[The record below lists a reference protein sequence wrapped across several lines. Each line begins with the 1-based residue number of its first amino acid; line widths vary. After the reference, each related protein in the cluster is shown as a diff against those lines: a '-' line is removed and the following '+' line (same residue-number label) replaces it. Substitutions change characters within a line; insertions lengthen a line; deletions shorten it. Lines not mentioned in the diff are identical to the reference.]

1 MKQKLIALILV
12 LCSVGAL
19 LVPQVM
25 AEEKPVS
32 RIEWVQQL
40 VKAFDMTVEENNYP
54 DNYYSDMEETSAGY
68 RDLLV
73 AVEFGVID
81 LEAGSAFEP
90 DQPAT
95 REFAAHTLNFCLGFQ
110 LDQGTAYTYAE
121 SAEVSY
127 PDDLQVAVNRGWF
140 ALQDG
145 KVLPQQTLTSTEATA
160 MLKDAAA
167 VMGLSAVS
175 EDYNSVYKF
184 LDGVIVV
191 PDGTDV
197 SVQDDTVTIVN
208 CPVTIQSGD
217 LFVIYQNTIPV
228 GYQATSVAVSR
239 QNTVISAVRAE
250 DGAIF
255 EDVDAQGVIE
265 ADLSSVI
272 PLDGSEVSYYVEDLG
287 EEFPTYAQAQAAIQA
302 SGTIKSKAEL
312 NVKRKVDLGNGGSIE
327 LNFKAKN
334 AVVSYNVSVFDG
346 IASVKLDFDY
356 ELHHVVKLD
365 YPSAF
370 ELDDIRLAI
379 LGVPGVGGV
388 TFSVETE
395 ASIASDSIEK
405 GHASQELSFSKANGV
420 RFVPKIGAKSFT
432 VSTEGTAKVGLVAK
446 LGITEMPVLNA
457 YGYLKAGVTCEL
469 KQMTYNDA
477 PLKCVHFAAYLY
489 ANGGF
494 EASVKL
500 FNYSRETSL
509 DYPIYTDENSPIR
522 IVHHYED
529 GKNVPKCTRDNVA
542 SWFGVLGG
550 FDDWYTSGD
559 SPYMSSGWSS
569 GFGGTGYGRDGQP
582 IVIYTYSLDD
592 DENATITSYK
602 GNATSL
608 IIPSKLDRYTVVA
621 IGNEA
626 FKGNS
631 LLRAVSFPD
640 TVTAIG
646 DLAFF
651 GCNSLSSITLN
662 DGLTTIGTR
671 AFASCTSLWAID
683 IPDTVTKISAGAF
696 AQCSALHYVKLSSTL
711 EQMDAHAFFDCDSLT
726 SITIPKTLT
735 KSSDAYI
742 NEYAYGYQNGAFYN
756 CDGLKNVTIED
767 GATIVAGGLFA
778 NCPGI
783 ESITIPNSVTEI
795 GDYAF
800 GNCIHLTD
808 VKLSESLTKLGGQS
822 FAKCTALEKI
832 TIPNS
837 VEIICAGAFAKC
849 SALSDVKLSS
859 RLVQMDAHAFF
870 DCDKLTFI
878 TIPKTLAKSGTAYIP
893 EYAYDYQFGAFYN
906 CDGLKDVTI
915 ENGTTVVASGLFA
928 NCPGIEAITIPDSVT
943 SIGEY
948 AFGNCAHLTDVKL
961 SDSLTKLGKQS
972 FAKCSALE
980 KIAIPDSVEIISAG
994 AFAKCSALS
1003 DVKLSSRLVQMDA
1016 HAFFDC
1022 DSLTSITIPKTL
1034 TKSGTAYIPEYV
1046 YDYQSGAFYNCD
1058 GLKDVTI
1065 EDSATVV
1072 AGGLFANCPGIETI
1086 TIPDSVTEIGDSA
1099 FFKATGLKHVDFGKG
1114 VKTINANAFNT
1125 CTSLLEVKIPDSMTS
1140 MGKSVFANCTSLTD
1154 VTLPSSR
1161 ENIMASTFAGCTA
1174 LEKLVLPESVKN
1186 IRDSAFKNC
1195 TALKELVWS
1204 KAPELIE
1211 SNAFYNCDAITEM
1224 DIPATV
1230 TSVGYQ
1236 AFYDCDGL
1244 TKITIP
1250 DSVTSLGDSV
1260 FYDCDALTDV
1270 KLGAGITTIPASAFR
1285 HCDALEQLT
1294 VPRRVTAI
1302 KDNAFKDSVKFSS
1315 ITIPRSVTSISA
1327 NAFSYL
1333 DKLTIYGV
1341 AGTYAETFAK
1351 TNSIKFVDRQV
1362 SATSASLDQTAL
1374 TLNKGA
1380 SGQLMLTVTPED
1392 FTDEVVWKSSDTA
1405 VVTVSDTGL
1414 VKAVGV
1420 GTATIKVSVGKA
1432 SASCKVTVLQ
1442 PVTSISLNRSSLTM
1456 EATDTFQ
1463 LQASVYPSNAADQR
1477 VQWTSS
1483 DPAVASVDENGLVT
1497 ALKKGTST
1505 VTAAA
1510 LDGSGVTRTCQ
1521 VTVSNTAYICTQ
1533 PEQMESP
1540 HDYPDSCTDV
1550 WLYTSPGAQKLYVTF
1565 DERTRMEDG
1574 FDYLY
1579 IYDGNGQ
1586 QIGKYTGTELAGT
1599 TVTVPGDMVKIQI
1612 NSDGSGSEWGFKV
1625 TGIRAEASAVVVN
1638 PIGGDNAPA
1647 CQVDGQTLTV
1657 TCDRAC
1663 VAAYKDADG
1672 NYVRLIP
1679 TANANGSYSYTLP
1692 EGVAEVTVAV
1702 RGDLDGDG
1710 KLTAKEARRVMTA
1723 VTRADSLDALQMLCA
1738 DLNGDGKISAME
1750 ARQVLSAVTNS
1761 ASVKW

>member
-32 RIEWVQQL
+32 RIEWVRQL
-40 VKAFDMTVEENNYP
+40 VKAFDMTVEEDNYP

-110 LDQGTAYTYAE
+110 LDQGAEYTYAE
-121 SAEVSY
+121 SAEASY

-167 VMGLSAVS
+167 VIAGDKV
-175 EDYNSVYKF
+175 DVGHNNSFTYES
-184 LDGVIVV
+184 GVVEIPESTPVEINE
-191 PDGTDV
+191 DGTI
-197 SVQDDTVTIVN
+197 TVVN
-208 CPVTIQSGD
+208 LPAAVKVGTT
-217 LFVIYQNTIPV
+217 FVIYRGGFPKGYKAVSIRENGQTSVLTVEKVALDSILSSADAEGRVQGDLADFEPADGVDIAYIFSDGSETTDRTQAARATKHIKDIVLNKTIS
-228 GYQATSVAVSR
+228 GVAVSATLSELSLDYGLSGGPTTPVSAR
-239 QNTVISAVRAE
+239 VILNGDASISSTIPFSAPA
-250 DGAIF
+250 
-255 EDVDAQGVIE
+255 
-265 ADLSSVI
+265 
-272 PLDGSEVSYYVEDLG
+272 
-287 EEFPTYAQAQAAIQA
+287 
-302 SGTIKSKAEL
+302 
-312 NVKRKVDLGNGGSIE
+312 SIE
-327 LNFKAKN
+327 LGYVPVGFFGSITITADIG
-334 AVVSYNVSVFDG
+334 VDGTITLSYGCSFSMGVSYSSMDG
-346 IASVKLDFDY
+346 FRAIAN
-356 ELHHVVKLD
+356 
-365 YPSAF
+365 
-370 ELDDIRLAI
+370 
-379 LGVPGVGGV
+379 
-388 TFSVETE
+388 FSKE
-395 ASIASDSIEK
+395 
-405 GHASQELSFSKANGV
+405 SFSLAANFNVHAGLKV
-420 RFVPKIGAKSFT
+420 AANITNLEFIHGTIYARIGAQCNYMVVPHSEPEYPDLC
-432 VSTEGTAKVGLVAK
+432 VGT
-446 LGITEMPVLNA
+446 
-457 YGYLKAGVTCEL
+457 
-469 KQMTYNDA
+469 DSW
-477 PLKCVHFAAYLY
+477 LY
-489 ANGGF
+489 ANVGLNVGV
-494 EASVKL
+494 SCWKI
-500 FNYSRETSL
+500 NKSYSKQIDIWSRR
-509 DYPIYTDENSPIR
+509 NSPIR
-522 IVHHYED
+522 TVSHLE
-529 GKNVPKCTRDNVA
+529 DNVWVP
-542 SWFGVLGG
+542 SCTCDTTGVFGRY
-550 FDDWYTSGD
+550 FTPINSRYYND
-559 SPYMSSGWSS
+559 
-569 GFGGTGYGRDGQP
+569 GRRDVVNMP
-582 IVIYTYSLDD
+582 TYTYTVDGD
-592 DENATITSYK
+592 GNATITGYS
-602 GNATSL
+602 GGVAAL
-608 IIPSKLDRYTVVA
+608 FIPETID
-621 IGNEA
+621 GH
-626 FKGNS
+626 
-631 LLRAVSFPD
+631 

-646 DLAFF
+646 Y
-651 GCNSLSSITLN
+651 
-662 DGLTTIGTR
+662 R
-671 AFASCTSLWAID
+671 AFKGNLRLAAVT
-683 IPDTVTKISAGAF
+683 IPDTVTEIEEDAF
-696 AQCSALHYVKLSSTL
+696 SGCT
-711 EQMDAHAFFDCDSLT
+711 
-726 SITIPKTLT
+726 
-735 KSSDAYI
+735 
-742 NEYAYGYQNGAFYN
+742 G
-756 CDGLKNVTIED
+756 
-767 GATIVAGGLFA
+767 
-778 NCPGI
+778 
-783 ESITIPNSVTEI
+783 
-795 GDYAF
+795 
-800 GNCIHLTD
+800 LTD
-808 VKLSESLTKLGGQS
+808 VKLPKNLKTLERDAFRGCTGLTSVLIPKTVENTHYYYDGIYSPFRGCNNLQEVKFEDGM
-822 FAKCTALEKI
+822 TR
-832 TIPNS
+832 IPNS
-837 VEIICAGAFAKC
+837 ILCFCAAK
-849 SALSDVKLSS
+849 LNIV
-859 RLVQMDAHAFF
+859 
-870 DCDKLTFI
+870 
-878 TIPKTLAKSGTAYIP
+878 
-893 EYAYDYQFGAFYN
+893 
-906 CDGLKDVTI
+906 
-915 ENGTTVVASGLFA
+915 
-928 NCPGIEAITIPDSVT
+928 
-943 SIGEY
+943 
-948 AFGNCAHLTDVKL
+948 
-961 SDSLTKLGKQS
+961 
-972 FAKCSALE
+972 
-980 KIAIPDSVEIISAG
+980 
-994 AFAKCSALS
+994 
-1003 DVKLSSRLVQMDA
+1003 
-1016 HAFFDC
+1016 
-1022 DSLTSITIPKTL
+1022 
-1034 TKSGTAYIPEYV
+1034 
-1046 YDYQSGAFYNCD
+1046 
-1058 GLKDVTI
+1058 
-1065 EDSATVV
+1065 
-1072 AGGLFANCPGIETI
+1072 
-1086 TIPDSVTEIGDSA
+1086 IPDSVTEIGEAA
-1099 FFKATGLKHVDFGKG
+1099 FLNSGIVAVTIPDAVTEIEEDAFRGCTGLTDIK
-1114 VKTINANAFNT
+1114 
-1125 CTSLLEVKIPDSMTS
+1125 LPDSVVNIGT
-1140 MGKSVFANCTSLTD
+1140 KIFANCTSLTD
-1154 VTLPSSR
+1154 VTLPNAW
-1161 ENIMASTFAGCTA
+1161 ELIPASTFEGCTA
-1174 LEKLVLPESVKN
+1174 LEKLVLPESVQY
-1186 IRDSAFKNC
+1186 IRDGAFKNC
-1195 TALKELVWS
+1195 TALKEIVWS
-1204 KAPELIE
+1204 KAPELID

-1250 DSVTSLGDSV
+1250 DGVTSLGDSV

-1315 ITIPRSVTSISA
+1315 ITIPRSVTSVSA

-1341 AGTYAETFAK
+1341 AGTYAETFAN

-1362 SATSASLDQTAL
+1362 SATSASLDQTVL

-1380 SGQLMLTVTPED
+1380 SGQLTLTVTPED

-1497 ALKKGTST
+1497 ALKKGTAT

-1540 HDYPDSCTDV
+1540 HDYPGSCTDV

-1565 DERTRMEDG
+1565 DERTCMEDG

-1586 QIGKYTGTELAGT
+1586 QVGKYTGTELAGT
-1599 TVTVPGDMVKIQI
+1599 IVTVPGDTVKIQI

>member
-40 VKAFDMTVEENNYP
+40 VKTFGMTVEEDNYP
-54 DNYYSDMEETSAGY
+54 DNYYSDMEETSTGY

-81 LEAGSAFEP
+81 LEAGLAFEP

-110 LDQGTAYTYAE
+110 LDQGAEYTYAE

-145 KVLPQQTLTSTEATA
+145 KVLPQQTVTSTEAAA

-167 VMGLSAVS
+167 VIAGDKIDVNH
-175 EDYNSVYKF
+175 DNSFTYES
-184 LDGVIVV
+184 GVVEIPESTPVEINE
-191 PDGTDV
+191 DGTI
-197 SVQDDTVTIVN
+197 TVVN
-208 CPVTIQSGD
+208 LPAAVTVGTT
-217 LFVIYQNTIPV
+217 FVIYRDGFPNGYKAVSIRQNGHTSVLTVEKVALDSILSSADAEGRVRSDLADFEAADGVDIAYIFSDGSETTDRAQAARATKSIQDIVLNKTISGVTVSVTLSKLSLDYALSGGAGRSVSALAILNGEAAISSTIPFSAPASIELGYIPV
-228 GYQATSVAVSR
+228 GLLGSITITADIGV
-239 QNTVISAVRAE
+239 
-250 DGAIF
+250 DGTIT
-255 EDVDAQGVIE
+255 
-265 ADLSSVI
+265 LSYGCDFSM
-272 PLDGSEVSYYVEDLG
+272 GVSYSSAGGFRAIADFTRESFSLAANFNVHAGLKVAANITNL
-287 EEFPTYAQAQAAIQA
+287 EFIY
-302 SGTIKSKAEL
+302 GTIYARIGAQCNYMVVPHSEPEYPDLCVGTDAWMYANVGL
-312 NVKRKVDLGNGGSIE
+312 NVG
-327 LNFKAKN
+327 
-334 AVVSYNVSVFDG
+334 VSCWKIKESYSKQ
-346 IASVKLDFDY
+346 I
-356 ELHHVVKLD
+356 
-365 YPSAF
+365 
-370 ELDDIRLAI
+370 DIW
-379 LGVPGVGGV
+379 
-388 TFSVETE
+388 
-395 ASIASDSIEK
+395 
-405 GHASQELSFSKANGV
+405 
-420 RFVPKIGAKSFT
+420 
-432 VSTEGTAKVGLVAK
+432 
-446 LGITEMPVLNA
+446 
-457 YGYLKAGVTCEL
+457 
-469 KQMTYNDA
+469 
-477 PLKCVHFAAYLY
+477 
-489 ANGGF
+489 
-494 EASVKL
+494 
-500 FNYSRETSL
+500 SRS
-509 DYPIYTDENSPIR
+509 NSPIR
-522 IVHHYED
+522 TVSHLE
-529 GKNVPKCTRDNVA
+529 DNVWVP
-542 SWFGVLGG
+542 SCTCDTTGVFGRY
-550 FDDWYTSGD
+550 FTPINSRYYND
-559 SPYMSSGWSS
+559 
-569 GFGGTGYGRDGQP
+569 GRRDVVNMP
-582 IVIYTYSLDD
+582 TYTYTVDGNG
-592 DENATITSYK
+592 NATITGYS
-602 GNATSL
+602 GGVAAL
-608 IIPSKLDRYTVVA
+608 FIPETID
-621 IGNEA
+621 GH
-626 FKGNS
+626 
-631 LLRAVSFPD
+631 

-646 DLAFF
+646 NRVFKGNLRLAAV
-651 GCNSLSSITLN
+651 T
-662 DGLTTIGTR
+662 
-671 AFASCTSLWAID
+671 
-683 IPDTVTKISAGAF
+683 IPDTVTEIGQDAFSGCRNLTSVSLSNNLDSIYESAFESTAI
-696 AQCSALHYVKLSSTL
+696 STL
-711 EQMDAHAFFDCDSLT
+711 SLP
-726 SITIPKTLT
+726 SKLT
-735 KSSDAYI
+735 RLDRKA
-742 NEYAYGYQNGAFYN
+742 
-756 CDGLKNVTIED
+756 
-767 GATIVAGGLFA
+767 FA
-778 NCPGI
+778 NCTNLQHV
-783 ESITIPNSVTEI
+783 SIPATLTTTTYGTISDDWNGPFNGCSSLNSV
-795 GDYAF
+795 
-800 GNCIHLTD
+800 
-808 VKLSESLTKLGGQS
+808 S
-822 FAKCTALEKI
+822 FAE
-832 TIPNS
+832 
-837 VEIICAGAFAKC
+837 
-849 SALSDVKLSS
+849 
-859 RLVQMDAHAFF
+859 
-870 DCDKLTFI
+870 
-878 TIPKTLAKSGTAYIP
+878 
-893 EYAYDYQFGAFYN
+893 
-906 CDGLKDVTI
+906 
-915 ENGTTVVASGLFA
+915 
-928 NCPGIEAITIPDSVT
+928 GIT
-943 SIGEY
+943 SILSHLFE
-948 AFGNCAHLTDVKL
+948 NCNGLR
-961 SDSLTKLGKQS
+961 
-972 FAKCSALE
+972 
-980 KIAIPDSVEIISAG
+980 EIS
-994 AFAKCSALS
+994 
-1003 DVKLSSRLVQMDA
+1003 
-1016 HAFFDC
+1016 
-1022 DSLTSITIPKTL
+1022 
-1034 TKSGTAYIPEYV
+1034 
-1046 YDYQSGAFYNCD
+1046 
-1058 GLKDVTI
+1058 
-1065 EDSATVV
+1065 
-1072 AGGLFANCPGIETI
+1072 
-1086 TIPDSVTEIGDSA
+1086 IPDSVTEIGEKAFKNCRNLASVSLSNNLDSIYESA
-1099 FFKATGLKHVDFGKG
+1099 FESTAISTLSLPSKLTRLDRKA
-1114 VKTINANAFNT
+1114 
-1125 CTSLLEVKIPDSMTS
+1125 
-1140 MGKSVFANCTSLTD
+1140 FANCTNLQHVSIPATLTTTTYGTISDDWNGPFNGCSSLNSVSFAEGITSILSHLFENCNGIREIKIPDGVALIGENAFKNSTLTSIDIPGSVTSIESKAFNSCANLISIKLPDSVTAMGTAVFEGCSNLTD
-1154 VTLPSSR
+1154 VTLPGTR
-1161 ENIMASTFAGCTA
+1161 MNIMADT
-1174 LEKLVLPESVKN
+1174 
-1186 IRDSAFKNC
+1186 FKNC
-1195 TALKELVWS
+1195 TSLKKIVLPETVQYIRSGAFSNCIALKEIVWS
-1204 KAPELIE
+1204 KAPELID

-1341 AGTYAETFAK
+1341 AGTYAETFAN

-1380 SGQLMLTVTPED
+1380 SGQLTLTVTPED

-1497 ALKKGTST
+1497 ALKKGTTT

-1586 QIGKYTGTELAGT
+1586 QIGKYTGTDLAGT

>member
-32 RIEWVQQL
+32 RIEWVRQL
-40 VKAFDMTVEENNYP
+40 VKAFDMTVEEDNYP

-110 LDQGTAYTYAE
+110 LDQGAEYTYAE

-145 KVLPQQTLTSTEATA
+145 KVLPQQTLTSAEATA

-167 VMGLSAVS
+167 VIAGDKV
-175 EDYNSVYKF
+175 DVGHNNSFTYES
-184 LDGVIVV
+184 GVVEIPESTPVEINE
-191 PDGTDV
+191 DGTI
-197 SVQDDTVTIVN
+197 TVVN
-208 CPVTIQSGD
+208 LPAAVKVGTT
-217 LFVIYQNTIPV
+217 FVIYRGGFPKGYKAVSIREDGQTSVLTVEKVALDSILSSADAEGRVQGDLADFEPADGVDIAYIFSDGSETTDRTQAARATKHIKDIVLNKTIS
-228 GYQATSVAVSR
+228 GVAVSATLSELSLDYGLSGGPTTPVSAR
-239 QNTVISAVRAE
+239 VILNGDASISSTIPFSAPA
-250 DGAIF
+250 
-255 EDVDAQGVIE
+255 
-265 ADLSSVI
+265 
-272 PLDGSEVSYYVEDLG
+272 
-287 EEFPTYAQAQAAIQA
+287 
-302 SGTIKSKAEL
+302 
-312 NVKRKVDLGNGGSIE
+312 SIE
-327 LNFKAKN
+327 LGYVPVGFFGSITITADIG
-334 AVVSYNVSVFDG
+334 VDGTITLSYGCSFSMGVSYSSMDG
-346 IASVKLDFDY
+346 FRAIAN
-356 ELHHVVKLD
+356 
-365 YPSAF
+365 
-370 ELDDIRLAI
+370 
-379 LGVPGVGGV
+379 
-388 TFSVETE
+388 FSKE
-395 ASIASDSIEK
+395 
-405 GHASQELSFSKANGV
+405 SFSLAANFNVHAGLKV
-420 RFVPKIGAKSFT
+420 AANITNLEFIHGTIYARIGAQCNYMVVPHSEPEYPDLC
-432 VSTEGTAKVGLVAK
+432 VGT
-446 LGITEMPVLNA
+446 
-457 YGYLKAGVTCEL
+457 
-469 KQMTYNDA
+469 DSW
-477 PLKCVHFAAYLY
+477 LY
-489 ANGGF
+489 ANVGLNVGV
-494 EASVKL
+494 SCWKI
-500 FNYSRETSL
+500 NKSYSKQIDIWSRR
-509 DYPIYTDENSPIR
+509 NSPIR
-522 IVHHYED
+522 TVSHLE
-529 GKNVPKCTRDNVA
+529 DNVWVP
-542 SWFGVLGG
+542 SCTCDTTGVFGRY
-550 FDDWYTSGD
+550 FTPINSRYYND
-559 SPYMSSGWSS
+559 
-569 GFGGTGYGRDGQP
+569 GRRDVVNMP
-582 IVIYTYSLDD
+582 TYTYTVDGD
-592 DENATITSYK
+592 GNATITGYS
-602 GNATSL
+602 GGVAAL
-608 IIPSKLDRYTVVA
+608 FIPETID
-621 IGNEA
+621 GH
-626 FKGNS
+626 
-631 LLRAVSFPD
+631 

-646 DLAFF
+646 Y
-651 GCNSLSSITLN
+651 
-662 DGLTTIGTR
+662 R
-671 AFASCTSLWAID
+671 AFKGNLRLAAVT
-683 IPDTVTKISAGAF
+683 IPDTITEIGQDAF
-696 AQCSALHYVKLSSTL
+696 SGCTG
-711 EQMDAHAFFDCDSLT
+711 LT
-726 SITIPKTLT
+726 SIKLPKNLKTLERDAFRGCTGLTSVLIPKTVENT
-735 KSSDAYI
+735 HY
-742 NEYAYGYQNGAFYN
+742 YY
-756 CDGLKNVTIED
+756 DGIYSPFRGCNNLQEVKFED
-767 GATIVAGGLFA
+767 GMTR
-778 NCPGI
+778 
-783 ESITIPNSVTEI
+783 IPNSI
-795 GDYAF
+795 LCFCAA
-800 GNCIHLTD
+800 
-808 VKLSESLTKLGGQS
+808 KLN
-822 FAKCTALEKI
+822 I
-832 TIPNS
+832 
-837 VEIICAGAFAKC
+837 V
-849 SALSDVKLSS
+849 
-859 RLVQMDAHAFF
+859 
-870 DCDKLTFI
+870 
-878 TIPKTLAKSGTAYIP
+878 
-893 EYAYDYQFGAFYN
+893 
-906 CDGLKDVTI
+906 
-915 ENGTTVVASGLFA
+915 
-928 NCPGIEAITIPDSVT
+928 
-943 SIGEY
+943 
-948 AFGNCAHLTDVKL
+948 
-961 SDSLTKLGKQS
+961 
-972 FAKCSALE
+972 
-980 KIAIPDSVEIISAG
+980 
-994 AFAKCSALS
+994 
-1003 DVKLSSRLVQMDA
+1003 
-1016 HAFFDC
+1016 
-1022 DSLTSITIPKTL
+1022 
-1034 TKSGTAYIPEYV
+1034 
-1046 YDYQSGAFYNCD
+1046 
-1058 GLKDVTI
+1058 
-1065 EDSATVV
+1065 
-1072 AGGLFANCPGIETI
+1072 
-1086 TIPDSVTEIGDSA
+1086 IPDSVTEIGEAA
-1099 FFKATGLKHVDFGKG
+1099 FLNSGIVAVTIPDAVTEIEEDAFRGCTGLTDIK
-1114 VKTINANAFNT
+1114 
-1125 CTSLLEVKIPDSMTS
+1125 LPDSVVNIGT
-1140 MGKSVFANCTSLTD
+1140 KIFANCTSLTD
-1154 VTLPSSR
+1154 VTLPNAW
-1161 ENIMASTFAGCTA
+1161 ELIPASTFEGCTA
-1174 LEKLVLPESVKN
+1174 LEKLVLPESVQY
-1186 IRDSAFKNC
+1186 IRDGAFKNC
-1195 TALKELVWS
+1195 TALKEIVWS
-1204 KAPELIE
+1204 KAPELID

-1250 DSVTSLGDSV
+1250 DGVTSLGDSV

-1315 ITIPRSVTSISA
+1315 ITIPRSVTSVSA

-1341 AGTYAETFAK
+1341 AGTYAETFAN

-1362 SATSASLDQTAL
+1362 SATSASLDQTVL

-1380 SGQLMLTVTPED
+1380 SGQLTLTVTPED

-1497 ALKKGTST
+1497 ALKKGTAT

-1540 HDYPDSCTDV
+1540 HDYPGSCTDV

-1565 DERTRMEDG
+1565 DERTCMEDG

-1586 QIGKYTGTELAGT
+1586 QVGKYTGTELAGT
-1599 TVTVPGDMVKIQI
+1599 IVTVPGDTVKIQI

>member
-40 VKAFDMTVEENNYP
+40 VKTFGMTVEEDNYP
-54 DNYYSDMEETSAGY
+54 DNYYSDMEETSTGY

-81 LEAGSAFEP
+81 LEAGLAFEP

-110 LDQGTAYTYAE
+110 LDQGAEYTYAE

-145 KVLPQQTLTSTEATA
+145 KVLPQQTVTSTEAAA

-167 VMGLSAVS
+167 VIAGDKIDVNH
-175 EDYNSVYKF
+175 DNSFTYES
-184 LDGVIVV
+184 GVVEIPESTPVEINE
-191 PDGTDV
+191 DGTI
-197 SVQDDTVTIVN
+197 TVVN
-208 CPVTIQSGD
+208 LPAAVTVGTT
-217 LFVIYQNTIPV
+217 FVIYRDGFPNGYKAVSIRQNGHTSVLTVEKVALDSILSSADAEGRVRSDLADFEAADGVDIAYIFSDGSETTDRAQAARATKSIQDIVLNKTISGVTVSVTLSKLSLDYALSGGAGRSVSALAILNGEAAISSTIPFSAPASIELGYIPV
-228 GYQATSVAVSR
+228 GLLGSITITADIGV
-239 QNTVISAVRAE
+239 
-250 DGAIF
+250 DGTIT
-255 EDVDAQGVIE
+255 
-265 ADLSSVI
+265 LSYGCDFSM
-272 PLDGSEVSYYVEDLG
+272 GVSYSSAGGFRAIADFTRESFSLAANFNVHAGLKVAANITNL
-287 EEFPTYAQAQAAIQA
+287 EFIY
-302 SGTIKSKAEL
+302 GTIYARIGAQCNYMVVPHSEPEYPDLCVGTDAWMYANVGL
-312 NVKRKVDLGNGGSIE
+312 NVG
-327 LNFKAKN
+327 
-334 AVVSYNVSVFDG
+334 VSCWKIKESYSKQ
-346 IASVKLDFDY
+346 I
-356 ELHHVVKLD
+356 
-365 YPSAF
+365 
-370 ELDDIRLAI
+370 DIW
-379 LGVPGVGGV
+379 
-388 TFSVETE
+388 
-395 ASIASDSIEK
+395 
-405 GHASQELSFSKANGV
+405 
-420 RFVPKIGAKSFT
+420 
-432 VSTEGTAKVGLVAK
+432 
-446 LGITEMPVLNA
+446 
-457 YGYLKAGVTCEL
+457 
-469 KQMTYNDA
+469 
-477 PLKCVHFAAYLY
+477 
-489 ANGGF
+489 
-494 EASVKL
+494 
-500 FNYSRETSL
+500 SRS
-509 DYPIYTDENSPIR
+509 NSPIR
-522 IVHHYED
+522 TVSHLE
-529 GKNVPKCTRDNVA
+529 DNVWVP
-542 SWFGVLGG
+542 SCTCDTTGVFGRY
-550 FDDWYTSGD
+550 FTPINSRYYND
-559 SPYMSSGWSS
+559 
-569 GFGGTGYGRDGQP
+569 GRRDVVNMP
-582 IVIYTYSLDD
+582 TYTYTVDGNG
-592 DENATITSYK
+592 NATITGYS
-602 GNATSL
+602 GGVAAL
-608 IIPSKLDRYTVVA
+608 FIPETID
-621 IGNEA
+621 GH
-626 FKGNS
+626 
-631 LLRAVSFPD
+631 

-646 DLAFF
+646 
-651 GCNSLSSITLN
+651 N
-662 DGLTTIGTR
+662 R
-671 AFASCTSLWAID
+671 AFKGNLRLAAVT
-683 IPDTVTKISAGAF
+683 IPDTVTEIGQDAFSGCRNLTSVSLSNNLDSIYESAFESTAI
-696 AQCSALHYVKLSSTL
+696 STL
-711 EQMDAHAFFDCDSLT
+711 SLP
-726 SITIPKTLT
+726 SKLT
-735 KSSDAYI
+735 RLDRKA
-742 NEYAYGYQNGAFYN
+742 
-756 CDGLKNVTIED
+756 
-767 GATIVAGGLFA
+767 FA
-778 NCPGI
+778 NCTNLQHV
-783 ESITIPNSVTEI
+783 SIPATLTTTTYGTISDDWNGPFNGCSSLNSV
-795 GDYAF
+795 
-800 GNCIHLTD
+800 
-808 VKLSESLTKLGGQS
+808 S
-822 FAKCTALEKI
+822 FAE
-832 TIPNS
+832 
-837 VEIICAGAFAKC
+837 
-849 SALSDVKLSS
+849 
-859 RLVQMDAHAFF
+859 
-870 DCDKLTFI
+870 
-878 TIPKTLAKSGTAYIP
+878 
-893 EYAYDYQFGAFYN
+893 
-906 CDGLKDVTI
+906 
-915 ENGTTVVASGLFA
+915 
-928 NCPGIEAITIPDSVT
+928 GIT
-943 SIGEY
+943 SILSHLFE
-948 AFGNCAHLTDVKL
+948 NCNGLR
-961 SDSLTKLGKQS
+961 
-972 FAKCSALE
+972 
-980 KIAIPDSVEIISAG
+980 EIS
-994 AFAKCSALS
+994 
-1003 DVKLSSRLVQMDA
+1003 
-1016 HAFFDC
+1016 
-1022 DSLTSITIPKTL
+1022 
-1034 TKSGTAYIPEYV
+1034 
-1046 YDYQSGAFYNCD
+1046 
-1058 GLKDVTI
+1058 
-1065 EDSATVV
+1065 
-1072 AGGLFANCPGIETI
+1072 
-1086 TIPDSVTEIGDSA
+1086 IPDSVTEIGEKAFKNCRNLASVSLGNNLDSIYESA
-1099 FFKATGLKHVDFGKG
+1099 FESTAISTLSLPNRLTRLDRKA
-1114 VKTINANAFNT
+1114 
-1125 CTSLLEVKIPDSMTS
+1125 
-1140 MGKSVFANCTSLTD
+1140 FANCTNLQHVSIPATLTTTTYGTISDDWNGPFNGCSSLNSVSFAEGITSILSHLFENCNGIREIKIPDGVALIGENAFKNSTLTSIDIPGSVTSIESKAFNSCANLISIKLPDSVTAMGTAVFEGCSNLTD
-1154 VTLPSSR
+1154 VTLPGTR
-1161 ENIMASTFAGCTA
+1161 MNIMADT
-1174 LEKLVLPESVKN
+1174 
-1186 IRDSAFKNC
+1186 FKNC
-1195 TALKELVWS
+1195 TSLKKIVLPETVQYIRSGAFSNCIALKEIVWS
-1204 KAPELIE
+1204 KAPELID

-1341 AGTYAETFAK
+1341 AGTYAETFAN
-1351 TNSIKFVDRQV
+1351 TNSIEFVDRQV

-1380 SGQLMLTVTPED
+1380 SGQLTLTVTPED

-1497 ALKKGTST
+1497 ALKKGTTT

-1586 QIGKYTGTELAGT
+1586 QIGKYTGTDLAGT

>member
-1 MKQKLIALILV
+1 MKQKLIALMLV

-32 RIEWVQQL
+32 RIEWVRQL
-40 VKAFDMTVEENNYP
+40 VKAFDMTVEEDNYP

-110 LDQGTAYTYAE
+110 LDQGAEYTYAE

-500 FNYSRETSL
+500 FNYSRKTSL

-608 IIPSKLDRYTVVA
+608 IIPSKLDGYTVVA

-662 DGLTTIGTR
+662 DGLMTIGTR

-696 AQCSALHYVKLSSTL
+696 AQCSALHYVKLSSAL
-711 EQMDAHAFFDCDSLT
+711 EQLDAHAFFDCDKLI

-735 KSSDAYI
+735 KSVDAYI

-783 ESITIPNSVTEI
+783 KTITIPNSVTEI

-837 VEIICAGAFAKC
+837 VEMIC
-849 SALSDVKLSS
+849 
-859 RLVQMDAHAFF
+859 
-870 DCDKLTFI
+870 
-878 TIPKTLAKSGTAYIP
+878 
-893 EYAYDYQFGAFYN
+893 
-906 CDGLKDVTI
+906 
-915 ENGTTVVASGLFA
+915 
-928 NCPGIEAITIPDSVT
+928 
-943 SIGEY
+943 
-948 AFGNCAHLTDVKL
+948 
-961 SDSLTKLGKQS
+961 
-972 FAKCSALE
+972 
-980 KIAIPDSVEIISAG
+980 AG

-1034 TKSGTAYIPEYV
+1034 TKSSTAYIPEYA

-1065 EDSATVV
+1065 EDNATVV

-1114 VKTINANAFNT
+1114 VKTISANAFNT
-1125 CTSLLEVKIPDSMTS
+1125 CTSLLEAKLPDSVTS
-1140 MGKSVFANCTSLTD
+1140 MAVSVFANCTSLTD

-1250 DSVTSLGDSV
+1250 DSVTLLGDSV

-1327 NAFSYL
+1327 NAFSYP

-1341 AGTYAETFAK
+1341 AGTYAETFANA
-1351 TNSIKFVDRQV
+1351 NSIKFVDRQV

-1380 SGQLMLTVTPED
+1380 SGQLTLTVTPED

-1483 DPAVASVDENGLVT
+1483 DPTVASVDENGLVT
-1497 ALKKGTST
+1497 ALKKGTAT

-1540 HDYPDSCTDV
+1540 HDYPGSCTDV

-1565 DERTRMEDG
+1565 DERTCMEDG

-1586 QIGKYTGTELAGT
+1586 QVGKYTGTELAGT
-1599 TVTVPGDMVKIQI
+1599 TVTVPGDTVKIQI

-1638 PIGGDNAPA
+1638 PIGGDNAPT
-1647 CQVDGQTLTV
+1647 CRVDGQTLTV

-1672 NYVRLIP
+1672 NYVRLTP
-1679 TANANGSYSYTLP
+1679 TANADGSYSYTLP
-1692 EGVAEVTVAV
+1692 EGVSEVTVAV

-1750 ARQVLSAVTNS
+1750 ARQILSAVTNS

>member
-32 RIEWVQQL
+32 RIEWVRQL
-40 VKAFDMTVEENNYP
+40 VKAFDMTVEEDNYP

-110 LDQGTAYTYAE
+110 LDQGAEYTYAE

-167 VMGLSAVS
+167 VIAGDKV
-175 EDYNSVYKF
+175 DVGHNNSFTYES
-184 LDGVIVV
+184 GVVEIPESTPVEINE
-191 PDGTDV
+191 DGTI
-197 SVQDDTVTIVN
+197 TVVN
-208 CPVTIQSGD
+208 LPAAVKVGTT
-217 LFVIYQNTIPV
+217 FVIYRGGFPKGYKAVSIRENGQTSVLTVEKVALDSILSSADAEGRVQGDLADFEPADGVDIAYIFSDGSETTDRTQAARATKHIKDIVLNKTIS
-228 GYQATSVAVSR
+228 GVAVSATLSELSLDYGLSGGPTTPVSAR
-239 QNTVISAVRAE
+239 VILNGDASISSTIPFSAPA
-250 DGAIF
+250 
-255 EDVDAQGVIE
+255 
-265 ADLSSVI
+265 
-272 PLDGSEVSYYVEDLG
+272 
-287 EEFPTYAQAQAAIQA
+287 
-302 SGTIKSKAEL
+302 
-312 NVKRKVDLGNGGSIE
+312 SIE
-327 LNFKAKN
+327 LGYVPVGFFGSITITADIG
-334 AVVSYNVSVFDG
+334 VDGTITLSYGCSFSMGVSYSSMDG
-346 IASVKLDFDY
+346 FRAIAN
-356 ELHHVVKLD
+356 
-365 YPSAF
+365 
-370 ELDDIRLAI
+370 
-379 LGVPGVGGV
+379 
-388 TFSVETE
+388 FSKE
-395 ASIASDSIEK
+395 
-405 GHASQELSFSKANGV
+405 SFSLAANFNVHAGLKV
-420 RFVPKIGAKSFT
+420 AANITNLEFIHGTIYARIGAQCNYMVVPHSEPEYPDLC
-432 VSTEGTAKVGLVAK
+432 VGT
-446 LGITEMPVLNA
+446 
-457 YGYLKAGVTCEL
+457 
-469 KQMTYNDA
+469 DSW
-477 PLKCVHFAAYLY
+477 LY
-489 ANGGF
+489 ANVGLNVGV
-494 EASVKL
+494 SCWKI
-500 FNYSRETSL
+500 NKSYSKQIDIWSRR
-509 DYPIYTDENSPIR
+509 NSPIR
-522 IVHHYED
+522 TVSHLE
-529 GKNVPKCTRDNVA
+529 DNVWVP
-542 SWFGVLGG
+542 SCTCDTTGVFGRY
-550 FDDWYTSGD
+550 FTPINSRYYND
-559 SPYMSSGWSS
+559 
-569 GFGGTGYGRDGQP
+569 GRRDVVNMP
-582 IVIYTYSLDD
+582 TYTYTVDGD
-592 DENATITSYK
+592 GNATITGYS
-602 GNATSL
+602 GGVAAL
-608 IIPSKLDRYTVVA
+608 FIPETID
-621 IGNEA
+621 GH
-626 FKGNS
+626 
-631 LLRAVSFPD
+631 

-646 DLAFF
+646 Y
-651 GCNSLSSITLN
+651 
-662 DGLTTIGTR
+662 R
-671 AFASCTSLWAID
+671 AFKGNLRLAAVT
-683 IPDTVTKISAGAF
+683 IPDTITEIGQDAF
-696 AQCSALHYVKLSSTL
+696 SGCTG
-711 EQMDAHAFFDCDSLT
+711 LT
-726 SITIPKTLT
+726 SIKLPKNLKILGDESFRDCTGLTSVLIPKTVENT
-735 KSSDAYI
+735 HSY
-742 NEYAYGYQNGAFYN
+742 YGGIYGPFRG
-756 CDGLKNVTIED
+756 CDNLQEVKFED
-767 GATIVAGGLFA
+767 GMTR
-778 NCPGI
+778 
-783 ESITIPNSVTEI
+783 IPNLI
-795 GDYAF
+795 LGFCGA
-800 GNCIHLTD
+800 
-808 VKLSESLTKLGGQS
+808 KLN
-822 FAKCTALEKI
+822 I
-832 TIPNS
+832 
-837 VEIICAGAFAKC
+837 V
-849 SALSDVKLSS
+849 
-859 RLVQMDAHAFF
+859 
-870 DCDKLTFI
+870 
-878 TIPKTLAKSGTAYIP
+878 
-893 EYAYDYQFGAFYN
+893 
-906 CDGLKDVTI
+906 
-915 ENGTTVVASGLFA
+915 
-928 NCPGIEAITIPDSVT
+928 
-943 SIGEY
+943 
-948 AFGNCAHLTDVKL
+948 
-961 SDSLTKLGKQS
+961 
-972 FAKCSALE
+972 
-980 KIAIPDSVEIISAG
+980 
-994 AFAKCSALS
+994 
-1003 DVKLSSRLVQMDA
+1003 
-1016 HAFFDC
+1016 
-1022 DSLTSITIPKTL
+1022 
-1034 TKSGTAYIPEYV
+1034 
-1046 YDYQSGAFYNCD
+1046 
-1058 GLKDVTI
+1058 
-1065 EDSATVV
+1065 
-1072 AGGLFANCPGIETI
+1072 
-1086 TIPDSVTEIGDSA
+1086 IPDSVTEIGEAA
-1099 FFKATGLKHVDFGKG
+1099 FLNSGIVAVTIPDTVTEIEEDAFSGCTGLTD
-1114 VKTINANAFNT
+1114 VKLPKNLKTLERDAFRGCTGLTSVLIPKTVENT
-1125 CTSLLEVKIPDSMTS
+1125 HYYYDGIYSPFRGCNNLQEVKFEDGMTRIPNSILCFCAAKLNIVIPDSVTEIGEAAFLNS
-1140 MGKSVFANCTSLTD
+1140 GIVTVTIPDAVTEIEEDAFRGCTGLTDIKLPDSVVNIGTKIFANCTSLTD
-1154 VTLPSSR
+1154 VTLPNAW
-1161 ENIMASTFAGCTA
+1161 ELIPASTFEGCTA
-1174 LEKLVLPESVKN
+1174 LEKLVLPESVQY
-1186 IRDSAFKNC
+1186 IRDGAFKNC
-1195 TALKELVWS
+1195 TALKEIVWS
-1204 KAPELIE
+1204 KAPELID

-1250 DSVTSLGDSV
+1250 DGVTSLGDSV

-1315 ITIPRSVTSISA
+1315 ITIPRSVTSVSA

-1341 AGTYAETFAK
+1341 AGTYAETFAN

-1362 SATSASLDQTAL
+1362 SATSASLDQTVL

-1380 SGQLMLTVTPED
+1380 SGQLTLTVTPED

-1497 ALKKGTST
+1497 ALKKGTAT

-1540 HDYPDSCTDV
+1540 HDYPGSCTDV

-1565 DERTRMEDG
+1565 DERTCMEDG

-1586 QIGKYTGTELAGT
+1586 QVGKYTGTELAGT
-1599 TVTVPGDMVKIQI
+1599 IVTVPGDTVKIQI

>member
-40 VKAFDMTVEENNYP
+40 VKTFGMTVEEDNYP
-54 DNYYSDMEETSAGY
+54 DNYYSDMEETSTGY

-81 LEAGSAFEP
+81 LEAGLAFEP

-110 LDQGTAYTYAE
+110 LDQGAEYTYAE

-145 KVLPQQTLTSTEATA
+145 KVLPQQTVTSTEAAA

-167 VMGLSAVS
+167 VIAGDKIDVNH
-175 EDYNSVYKF
+175 DNSFTYES
-184 LDGVIVV
+184 GVVEIPESTPVEINE
-191 PDGTDV
+191 DGTI
-197 SVQDDTVTIVN
+197 TVVN
-208 CPVTIQSGD
+208 LPAAVTVGTT
-217 LFVIYQNTIPV
+217 FVIYRDGFPNGYKAVSIRQNGHTSVLTVEKVALDSILSSADAEGRVRSDLADFEAADGVDIAYIFSDGSETTDRAQAARATKSIQDIVLNKTISGVTVSVTLSKLSLDYALSGGAGRSVSALAILNGEAAISSTIPFSAPASIELGYIPV
-228 GYQATSVAVSR
+228 GLLGSITITADIGV
-239 QNTVISAVRAE
+239 
-250 DGAIF
+250 DGTIT
-255 EDVDAQGVIE
+255 
-265 ADLSSVI
+265 LSYGCDFSM
-272 PLDGSEVSYYVEDLG
+272 GVSYSSAGGFRAIADFTRESFSLAANFNVHAGLKVAANITNL
-287 EEFPTYAQAQAAIQA
+287 EFIY
-302 SGTIKSKAEL
+302 GTIYARIGAQYNYMVVPHSEPEYPDLCVGTDAWMYANVGL
-312 NVKRKVDLGNGGSIE
+312 NVG
-327 LNFKAKN
+327 
-334 AVVSYNVSVFDG
+334 VSCWKIKESYSKQ
-346 IASVKLDFDY
+346 I
-356 ELHHVVKLD
+356 
-365 YPSAF
+365 
-370 ELDDIRLAI
+370 DIW
-379 LGVPGVGGV
+379 
-388 TFSVETE
+388 
-395 ASIASDSIEK
+395 
-405 GHASQELSFSKANGV
+405 
-420 RFVPKIGAKSFT
+420 
-432 VSTEGTAKVGLVAK
+432 
-446 LGITEMPVLNA
+446 
-457 YGYLKAGVTCEL
+457 
-469 KQMTYNDA
+469 
-477 PLKCVHFAAYLY
+477 
-489 ANGGF
+489 
-494 EASVKL
+494 
-500 FNYSRETSL
+500 SRS
-509 DYPIYTDENSPIR
+509 NSPIR
-522 IVHHYED
+522 TVSHLE
-529 GKNVPKCTRDNVA
+529 DNVWVP
-542 SWFGVLGG
+542 SCTCDTTGVFGRY
-550 FDDWYTSGD
+550 FTPINSRYYND
-559 SPYMSSGWSS
+559 
-569 GFGGTGYGRDGQP
+569 GRRDVVNMP
-582 IVIYTYSLDD
+582 TYTYTVDGNG
-592 DENATITSYK
+592 NATITGYS
-602 GNATSL
+602 GGVAAL
-608 IIPSKLDRYTVVA
+608 FIPETID
-621 IGNEA
+621 GH
-626 FKGNS
+626 
-631 LLRAVSFPD
+631 

-646 DLAFF
+646 
-651 GCNSLSSITLN
+651 N
-662 DGLTTIGTR
+662 R
-671 AFASCTSLWAID
+671 AFKGNLRLAAVT
-683 IPDTVTKISAGAF
+683 IPDTVTEIGQDAFSGCRNLTSVSLSNNLDSIYESAFESTAI
-696 AQCSALHYVKLSSTL
+696 STL
-711 EQMDAHAFFDCDSLT
+711 SLP
-726 SITIPKTLT
+726 SKLT
-735 KSSDAYI
+735 RLDRKA
-742 NEYAYGYQNGAFYN
+742 
-756 CDGLKNVTIED
+756 
-767 GATIVAGGLFA
+767 FA
-778 NCPGI
+778 NCTNLQHV
-783 ESITIPNSVTEI
+783 SIPATLTTTTYGTISDDWNGPFNGCSSLNSV
-795 GDYAF
+795 
-800 GNCIHLTD
+800 
-808 VKLSESLTKLGGQS
+808 S
-822 FAKCTALEKI
+822 FAEGI
-832 TIPNS
+832 TS
-837 VEIICAGAFAKC
+837 VLSHLFENCNGLREI
-849 SALSDVKLSS
+849 S
-859 RLVQMDAHAFF
+859 
-870 DCDKLTFI
+870 
-878 TIPKTLAKSGTAYIP
+878 
-893 EYAYDYQFGAFYN
+893 
-906 CDGLKDVTI
+906 
-915 ENGTTVVASGLFA
+915 
-928 NCPGIEAITIPDSVT
+928 
-943 SIGEY
+943 
-948 AFGNCAHLTDVKL
+948 
-961 SDSLTKLGKQS
+961 
-972 FAKCSALE
+972 
-980 KIAIPDSVEIISAG
+980 
-994 AFAKCSALS
+994 
-1003 DVKLSSRLVQMDA
+1003 
-1016 HAFFDC
+1016 
-1022 DSLTSITIPKTL
+1022 
-1034 TKSGTAYIPEYV
+1034 
-1046 YDYQSGAFYNCD
+1046 
-1058 GLKDVTI
+1058 
-1065 EDSATVV
+1065 
-1072 AGGLFANCPGIETI
+1072 
-1086 TIPDSVTEIGDSA
+1086 IPDSVTEIGEKAFKNCRNLASVSLSNNLDSIYESA
-1099 FFKATGLKHVDFGKG
+1099 FESTAISTLSLPNRLTRLDRKA
-1114 VKTINANAFNT
+1114 
-1125 CTSLLEVKIPDSMTS
+1125 
-1140 MGKSVFANCTSLTD
+1140 FANCTNLQHVSIPATLTTTTYGTISDDWNGPFNGCSSLNSVSFAEGITSILSHLFENCNGIREIKIPDGVALIGENAFKNSTLTSIDIPGSVTSIESKAFNSCANLISIKLPDSVTAMGTAVFEGCSNLTD
-1154 VTLPSSR
+1154 VTLPGTR
-1161 ENIMASTFAGCTA
+1161 MNIMADT
-1174 LEKLVLPESVKN
+1174 
-1186 IRDSAFKNC
+1186 FKNC
-1195 TALKELVWS
+1195 TSLKKIVLPETVQYIRSGAFSNCIALKEIVWS
-1204 KAPELIE
+1204 KAPELID

-1341 AGTYAETFAK
+1341 AGTYAETFAN

-1380 SGQLMLTVTPED
+1380 SGQLTLTVTPED

-1497 ALKKGTST
+1497 ALKKGTTT

-1586 QIGKYTGTELAGT
+1586 QIGKYTGTDLAGT

>member
-32 RIEWVQQL
+32 RIEWVRQL
-40 VKAFDMTVEENNYP
+40 VKAFDMTVEEDNYP

-110 LDQGTAYTYAE
+110 LDQGAEYTYAE
-121 SAEVSY
+121 SAEASY

-167 VMGLSAVS
+167 VIAGDKV
-175 EDYNSVYKF
+175 DVGHNNSFTYES
-184 LDGVIVV
+184 GVVEIPESTPVEINE
-191 PDGTDV
+191 DGTI
-197 SVQDDTVTIVN
+197 TVVN
-208 CPVTIQSGD
+208 LPAAVKVGTT
-217 LFVIYQNTIPV
+217 FVIYRGGFPKGYKAVSIRENGQTSVLTVEKVALDSILSSADAEGRVQGDLADFEPADGVDIAYIFSDGSETTDRTQAARATKHIKDIVLNKTIS
-228 GYQATSVAVSR
+228 GVAVSATLSELSLDYGLSGGPTTPVSAR
-239 QNTVISAVRAE
+239 VILNGDASISSTIPFSAPA
-250 DGAIF
+250 
-255 EDVDAQGVIE
+255 
-265 ADLSSVI
+265 
-272 PLDGSEVSYYVEDLG
+272 
-287 EEFPTYAQAQAAIQA
+287 
-302 SGTIKSKAEL
+302 
-312 NVKRKVDLGNGGSIE
+312 SIE
-327 LNFKAKN
+327 LGYVPVGFFGSITITADIG
-334 AVVSYNVSVFDG
+334 VDGTITLSYGCSFSMGVSYSSMDG
-346 IASVKLDFDY
+346 FRAIAN
-356 ELHHVVKLD
+356 
-365 YPSAF
+365 
-370 ELDDIRLAI
+370 
-379 LGVPGVGGV
+379 
-388 TFSVETE
+388 FSKE
-395 ASIASDSIEK
+395 
-405 GHASQELSFSKANGV
+405 SFSLAANFNVHAGLKV
-420 RFVPKIGAKSFT
+420 AANITNLEFIHGTIYARIGAQCNYMVVPHSEPEYPDLC
-432 VSTEGTAKVGLVAK
+432 VGT
-446 LGITEMPVLNA
+446 
-457 YGYLKAGVTCEL
+457 
-469 KQMTYNDA
+469 DSW
-477 PLKCVHFAAYLY
+477 LY
-489 ANGGF
+489 ANVGLNVGV
-494 EASVKL
+494 SCWKI
-500 FNYSRETSL
+500 NKSYSKQIDIWSRR
-509 DYPIYTDENSPIR
+509 NSPIR
-522 IVHHYED
+522 TVSHLE
-529 GKNVPKCTRDNVA
+529 DNVWVP
-542 SWFGVLGG
+542 SCTCDTTGVFGRY
-550 FDDWYTSGD
+550 FTPINSRYYND
-559 SPYMSSGWSS
+559 
-569 GFGGTGYGRDGQP
+569 GRRDVVNMP
-582 IVIYTYSLDD
+582 TYTYTVDGD
-592 DENATITSYK
+592 GNATITGYS
-602 GNATSL
+602 GGVAAL
-608 IIPSKLDRYTVVA
+608 FIPETID
-621 IGNEA
+621 GH
-626 FKGNS
+626 
-631 LLRAVSFPD
+631 

-646 DLAFF
+646 Y
-651 GCNSLSSITLN
+651 
-662 DGLTTIGTR
+662 R
-671 AFASCTSLWAID
+671 AFKGNLRLAAVT
-683 IPDTVTKISAGAF
+683 IPDTVTEIEEDAF
-696 AQCSALHYVKLSSTL
+696 SGCTG
-711 EQMDAHAFFDCDSLT
+711 LT
-726 SITIPKTLT
+726 SIKLPKNLKTLGGDAFRDCTGLTSVLIPKTVESIHT
-735 KSSDAYI
+735 YS
-742 NEYAYGYQNGAFYN
+742 NGFFCPFRG
-756 CDGLKNVTIED
+756 CDNLQEVKFED
-767 GATIVAGGLFA
+767 GMTR
-778 NCPGI
+778 
-783 ESITIPNSVTEI
+783 IPNLI
-795 GDYAF
+795 LGFCGA
-800 GNCIHLTD
+800 
-808 VKLSESLTKLGGQS
+808 KLN
-822 FAKCTALEKI
+822 I
-832 TIPNS
+832 
-837 VEIICAGAFAKC
+837 V
-849 SALSDVKLSS
+849 
-859 RLVQMDAHAFF
+859 
-870 DCDKLTFI
+870 
-878 TIPKTLAKSGTAYIP
+878 
-893 EYAYDYQFGAFYN
+893 
-906 CDGLKDVTI
+906 
-915 ENGTTVVASGLFA
+915 
-928 NCPGIEAITIPDSVT
+928 
-943 SIGEY
+943 
-948 AFGNCAHLTDVKL
+948 
-961 SDSLTKLGKQS
+961 
-972 FAKCSALE
+972 
-980 KIAIPDSVEIISAG
+980 
-994 AFAKCSALS
+994 
-1003 DVKLSSRLVQMDA
+1003 
-1016 HAFFDC
+1016 
-1022 DSLTSITIPKTL
+1022 
-1034 TKSGTAYIPEYV
+1034 
-1046 YDYQSGAFYNCD
+1046 
-1058 GLKDVTI
+1058 
-1065 EDSATVV
+1065 
-1072 AGGLFANCPGIETI
+1072 
-1086 TIPDSVTEIGDSA
+1086 IPDSVTEIGEAA
-1099 FFKATGLKHVDFGKG
+1099 FLNSGIVAVTIPDTVTEIEEDAFSGCTGLTSIKLPKNL
-1114 VKTINANAFNT
+1114 KTLGGDAFRD
-1125 CTSLLEVKIPDSMTS
+1125 CTGLTSVLIPKTVESIHTYSNGFFCPFRGCDNLQEVKFEDGMTRIPNLILGFCGAKLNIVIPDSVTEIGEAAFLNS
-1140 MGKSVFANCTSLTD
+1140 GIVAVTIPDAVTEIEEDAFRGCTGLTDIKLPDSVVNIGTKIFANCTSLTD
-1154 VTLPSSR
+1154 VTLPNAW
-1161 ENIMASTFAGCTA
+1161 ELIPASTFEGCTA
-1174 LEKLVLPESVKN
+1174 LEKLVLPESVQY
-1186 IRDSAFKNC
+1186 IRDGAFKNC
-1195 TALKELVWS
+1195 TALKEIVWS
-1204 KAPELIE
+1204 KAPELID

-1250 DSVTSLGDSV
+1250 DGVTSLGDSV

-1315 ITIPRSVTSISA
+1315 ITIPRSVTSVSA

-1341 AGTYAETFAK
+1341 AGTYAETFAN

-1362 SATSASLDQTAL
+1362 SATSASLDQTVL

-1380 SGQLMLTVTPED
+1380 SGQLTLTVTPED

-1497 ALKKGTST
+1497 ALKKGTAT

-1540 HDYPDSCTDV
+1540 HDYPGSCTDV

-1565 DERTRMEDG
+1565 DERTCMEDG

-1586 QIGKYTGTELAGT
+1586 QVGKYTGTELAGT
-1599 TVTVPGDMVKIQI
+1599 IVTVPGDTVKIQI

>member
-1 MKQKLIALILV
+1 MKQKLIALMLV

-19 LVPQVM
+19 LVPHAM

-145 KVLPQQTLTSTEATA
+145 KVLPQQTVTSTEAAA

-167 VMGLSAVS
+167 VIAGDKIDVNH
-175 EDYNSVYKF
+175 DNSFTYES
-184 LDGVIVV
+184 GVVEIPESTPVEINE
-191 PDGTDV
+191 DGTI
-197 SVQDDTVTIVN
+197 TVVN
-208 CPVTIQSGD
+208 LPAAVTVGTT
-217 LFVIYQNTIPV
+217 FVIYRDGFPNGYKAVSIRQNGHTSVLTVEKVALDSILSSADAEGRVRSDLADFEAADGVDIAYIFSDGSETTDRAQAARATKSIQDIVLNKTISGVTVSVTLSKLSLDYALSGGAGRSVSALAILNGEAAISSTIPFSAPASIELGYIPV
-228 GYQATSVAVSR
+228 GLLGSITITADIGV
-239 QNTVISAVRAE
+239 
-250 DGAIF
+250 DGTIT
-255 EDVDAQGVIE
+255 
-265 ADLSSVI
+265 LSYGCDFSM
-272 PLDGSEVSYYVEDLG
+272 GVSYSSAGGFRAIADFNRESFSLAANFNVHAGLKVAANITNL
-287 EEFPTYAQAQAAIQA
+287 EFIY
-302 SGTIKSKAEL
+302 GTIYARIGAQCNYMVVPHSEPEYPDLCVGTDAWMYANVGL
-312 NVKRKVDLGNGGSIE
+312 NVG
-327 LNFKAKN
+327 
-334 AVVSYNVSVFDG
+334 VSCWKIKESYSKQ
-346 IASVKLDFDY
+346 I
-356 ELHHVVKLD
+356 
-365 YPSAF
+365 
-370 ELDDIRLAI
+370 DIW
-379 LGVPGVGGV
+379 
-388 TFSVETE
+388 
-395 ASIASDSIEK
+395 
-405 GHASQELSFSKANGV
+405 
-420 RFVPKIGAKSFT
+420 
-432 VSTEGTAKVGLVAK
+432 
-446 LGITEMPVLNA
+446 
-457 YGYLKAGVTCEL
+457 
-469 KQMTYNDA
+469 
-477 PLKCVHFAAYLY
+477 
-489 ANGGF
+489 
-494 EASVKL
+494 
-500 FNYSRETSL
+500 SRS
-509 DYPIYTDENSPIR
+509 NSPIR
-522 IVHHYED
+522 TVSHLE
-529 GKNVPKCTRDNVA
+529 DNVWVP
-542 SWFGVLGG
+542 SCTCDTTGVFGRY
-550 FDDWYTSGD
+550 FTPINSRYYND
-559 SPYMSSGWSS
+559 
-569 GFGGTGYGRDGQP
+569 GRRDVVNMP
-582 IVIYTYSLDD
+582 TYTYTVDGNG
-592 DENATITSYK
+592 NATITGYS
-602 GNATSL
+602 GGVAAL
-608 IIPSKLDRYTVVA
+608 FIPETID
-621 IGNEA
+621 GH
-626 FKGNS
+626 
-631 LLRAVSFPD
+631 

-646 DLAFF
+646 
-651 GCNSLSSITLN
+651 N
-662 DGLTTIGTR
+662 R
-671 AFASCTSLWAID
+671 AFKGNLRLAAVT
-683 IPDTVTKISAGAF
+683 IPDTVTEIGQDAF
-696 AQCSALHYVKLSSTL
+696 SGCTG
-711 EQMDAHAFFDCDSLT
+711 LT
-726 SITIPKTLT
+726 SIKLPKNLKTLERDAFRGCTGLTSVLIPKTVENT
-735 KSSDAYI
+735 RSY
-742 NEYAYGYQNGAFYN
+742 Y
-756 CDGLKNVTIED
+756 DGIYSPFRGCNNLQEVKFED
-767 GATIVAGGLFA
+767 GMTR
-778 NCPGI
+778 
-783 ESITIPNSVTEI
+783 IPNSI
-795 GDYAF
+795 LCFCAA
-800 GNCIHLTD
+800 
-808 VKLSESLTKLGGQS
+808 KLN
-822 FAKCTALEKI
+822 I
-832 TIPNS
+832 
-837 VEIICAGAFAKC
+837 V
-849 SALSDVKLSS
+849 
-859 RLVQMDAHAFF
+859 
-870 DCDKLTFI
+870 
-878 TIPKTLAKSGTAYIP
+878 
-893 EYAYDYQFGAFYN
+893 
-906 CDGLKDVTI
+906 
-915 ENGTTVVASGLFA
+915 
-928 NCPGIEAITIPDSVT
+928 
-943 SIGEY
+943 
-948 AFGNCAHLTDVKL
+948 
-961 SDSLTKLGKQS
+961 
-972 FAKCSALE
+972 
-980 KIAIPDSVEIISAG
+980 
-994 AFAKCSALS
+994 
-1003 DVKLSSRLVQMDA
+1003 
-1016 HAFFDC
+1016 
-1022 DSLTSITIPKTL
+1022 
-1034 TKSGTAYIPEYV
+1034 
-1046 YDYQSGAFYNCD
+1046 
-1058 GLKDVTI
+1058 
-1065 EDSATVV
+1065 
-1072 AGGLFANCPGIETI
+1072 
-1086 TIPDSVTEIGDSA
+1086 IPDSVTEIGEAA
-1099 FFKATGLKHVDFGKG
+1099 FLNSGIVAVTIPDAVTEIEEDAFRGCTGLTD
-1114 VKTINANAFNT
+1114 VKLPESVVNIGT
-1125 CTSLLEVKIPDSMTS
+1125 KI
-1140 MGKSVFANCTSLTD
+1140 FANCTSLTD
-1154 VTLPSSR
+1154 VTLPSTWES
-1161 ENIMASTFAGCTA
+1161 IPASTFAGCTA

-1497 ALKKGTST
+1497 ALKKGTTT

-1540 HDYPDSCTDV
+1540 HDYPGSCTDV

-1565 DERTRMEDG
+1565 DERTCMEDG

-1586 QIGKYTGTELAGT
+1586 QVGKYTGTELAGT
-1599 TVTVPGDMVKIQI
+1599 TVTVPGDTVKIQI

-1647 CQVDGQTLTV
+1647 CQVDGQMLTV

-1761 ASVKW
+1761 AAVKW

>member
-19 LVPQVM
+19 LVPQAM

-121 SAEVSY
+121 SAEASY

-167 VMGLSAVS
+167 VIAGDKV
-175 EDYNSVYKF
+175 DVGHNNSFTYES
-184 LDGVIVV
+184 GVVEIPESTPVEINE
-191 PDGTDV
+191 DGTI
-197 SVQDDTVTIVN
+197 TVVN
-208 CPVTIQSGD
+208 LPAAVKVGTT
-217 LFVIYQNTIPV
+217 FVIYRGGFPKGYKAVSIREDGQTSVLTVEKVALDSILSSADAEGRVQGDLADFEPADGVDIAYIFSDGSETTDRTQAARATKHIKDIVLNKTIS
-228 GYQATSVAVSR
+228 GVAVSATLSELSLDYGLSGGPTTPVSAR
-239 QNTVISAVRAE
+239 VILNGDASISSTIPFSAPA
-250 DGAIF
+250 
-255 EDVDAQGVIE
+255 
-265 ADLSSVI
+265 
-272 PLDGSEVSYYVEDLG
+272 
-287 EEFPTYAQAQAAIQA
+287 
-302 SGTIKSKAEL
+302 
-312 NVKRKVDLGNGGSIE
+312 SIE
-327 LNFKAKN
+327 LGYVPVGFFGSITITADIG
-334 AVVSYNVSVFDG
+334 VDGTITLSYGCSFSMGVSYSSMDG
-346 IASVKLDFDY
+346 FRAIAN
-356 ELHHVVKLD
+356 
-365 YPSAF
+365 
-370 ELDDIRLAI
+370 
-379 LGVPGVGGV
+379 
-388 TFSVETE
+388 FSKE
-395 ASIASDSIEK
+395 
-405 GHASQELSFSKANGV
+405 SFSLAANFNVHAGLKV
-420 RFVPKIGAKSFT
+420 AANITNLEFIHGTIYARIGAQCNYMVVPHSEPEYPDLC
-432 VSTEGTAKVGLVAK
+432 VGT
-446 LGITEMPVLNA
+446 
-457 YGYLKAGVTCEL
+457 
-469 KQMTYNDA
+469 DSW
-477 PLKCVHFAAYLY
+477 LY
-489 ANGGF
+489 ANVGLNVGV
-494 EASVKL
+494 SCWKI
-500 FNYSRETSL
+500 NKSYSKQIDIWSRR
-509 DYPIYTDENSPIR
+509 NSPIR
-522 IVHHYED
+522 TVSHLE
-529 GKNVPKCTRDNVA
+529 DNVWVP
-542 SWFGVLGG
+542 SCTCDTTGVFGRY
-550 FDDWYTSGD
+550 FTPINSRYYND
-559 SPYMSSGWSS
+559 
-569 GFGGTGYGRDGQP
+569 GRRDVVNMP
-582 IVIYTYSLDD
+582 TYTYTVDGNG
-592 DENATITSYK
+592 NATITGYS
-602 GNATSL
+602 GGVAAL
-608 IIPSKLDRYTVVA
+608 FIPETID
-621 IGNEA
+621 GH
-626 FKGNS
+626 
-631 LLRAVSFPD
+631 

-646 DLAFF
+646 
-651 GCNSLSSITLN
+651 N
-662 DGLTTIGTR
+662 R
-671 AFASCTSLWAID
+671 AFKGNLRLAAVT
-683 IPDTVTKISAGAF
+683 IPDTVTEIGQDAF
-696 AQCSALHYVKLSSTL
+696 SGCTG
-711 EQMDAHAFFDCDSLT
+711 LT
-726 SITIPKTLT
+726 SIKLPKNLKTLERDAFRGCTGLTSVLIPKTVENT
-735 KSSDAYI
+735 HY
-742 NEYAYGYQNGAFYN
+742 YY
-756 CDGLKNVTIED
+756 DGIYSPFRGCNNLQEVKFED
-767 GATIVAGGLFA
+767 GMTR
-778 NCPGI
+778 
-783 ESITIPNSVTEI
+783 IPNSI
-795 GDYAF
+795 LCFCAA
-800 GNCIHLTD
+800 
-808 VKLSESLTKLGGQS
+808 KLN
-822 FAKCTALEKI
+822 I
-832 TIPNS
+832 
-837 VEIICAGAFAKC
+837 V
-849 SALSDVKLSS
+849 
-859 RLVQMDAHAFF
+859 
-870 DCDKLTFI
+870 
-878 TIPKTLAKSGTAYIP
+878 
-893 EYAYDYQFGAFYN
+893 
-906 CDGLKDVTI
+906 
-915 ENGTTVVASGLFA
+915 
-928 NCPGIEAITIPDSVT
+928 
-943 SIGEY
+943 
-948 AFGNCAHLTDVKL
+948 
-961 SDSLTKLGKQS
+961 
-972 FAKCSALE
+972 
-980 KIAIPDSVEIISAG
+980 
-994 AFAKCSALS
+994 
-1003 DVKLSSRLVQMDA
+1003 
-1016 HAFFDC
+1016 
-1022 DSLTSITIPKTL
+1022 
-1034 TKSGTAYIPEYV
+1034 
-1046 YDYQSGAFYNCD
+1046 
-1058 GLKDVTI
+1058 
-1065 EDSATVV
+1065 
-1072 AGGLFANCPGIETI
+1072 
-1086 TIPDSVTEIGDSA
+1086 IPDSVTEIGEAA
-1099 FFKATGLKHVDFGKG
+1099 FLNSGIVAVTIPDAVTEIEEDAFRGCTGLTDIK
-1114 VKTINANAFNT
+1114 
-1125 CTSLLEVKIPDSMTS
+1125 LPDSVVNIGT
-1140 MGKSVFANCTSLTD
+1140 KIFANCTSLTD
-1154 VTLPSSR
+1154 VTLPNAW
-1161 ENIMASTFAGCTA
+1161 ELIPASTFEGCTA
-1174 LEKLVLPESVKN
+1174 LEKLVLPESVQY
-1186 IRDSAFKNC
+1186 IRDGAFKNC
-1195 TALKELVWS
+1195 TALKEIVWS
-1204 KAPELIE
+1204 KAPELID

-1250 DSVTSLGDSV
+1250 DGVTSLGDSV

-1341 AGTYAETFAK
+1341 AGTYAETFAN

-1380 SGQLMLTVTPED
+1380 SGQLTLTVTPED

-1497 ALKKGTST
+1497 ALKKGTAT

-1565 DERTRMEDG
+1565 DERTCMEDG

-1625 TGIRAEASAVVVN
+1625 TGIRAEAPAVVVN